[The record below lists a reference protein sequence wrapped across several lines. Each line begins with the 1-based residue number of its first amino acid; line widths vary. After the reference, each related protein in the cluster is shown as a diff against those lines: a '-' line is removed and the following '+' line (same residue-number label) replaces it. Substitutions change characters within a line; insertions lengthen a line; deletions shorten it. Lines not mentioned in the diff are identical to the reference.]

1 MGWTK
6 LLKNNYEI
14 WEQTKQIEQRQVPTK
29 DVEKTLS
36 CLLLSE
42 TKQKKIANFLLSS
55 WKNNDAE
62 KYNTQY
68 FQQM

>member
-6 LLKNNYEI
+6 LLKKQLWNMRTNETD
-14 WEQTKQIEQRQVPTK
+14 WTKTSSNKRCGKNIK
-29 DVEKTLS
+29 LFIIKWNKT
-36 CLLLSE
+36 E
-42 TKQKKIANFLLSS
+42 KIANFLLSS
-55 WKNNDAE
+55 WKNDDAE